1 MRSLLLKVNKKG
13 SAENMNHA
21 LLLLLLTPPAHETA
35 IYRQRDRERGSKM
48 IATWKFKDNSI
59 TLRVDSWRKRGR
71 IEGGGQRDIKGE
83 QRVVKIQERKTEVW
97 SEREI
102 GSWQR
107 DREEWDGKNGEKDE

>member
-1 MRSLLLKVNKKG
+1 MRSLVRTLLKVNKKG
-13 SAENMNHA
+13 RAENMNHA

-71 IEGGGQRDIKGE
+71 IEGGGT
-83 QRVVKIQERKTEVW
+83 ERHKRRAA
-97 SEREI
+97 S
-102 GSWQR
+102 G
-107 DREEWDGKNGEKDE
+107 

>member
-1 MRSLLLKVNKKG
+1 MERNEEKCGKIEDEKEPVRSLVRTLLKVNKKG
-13 SAENMNHA
+13 RAENMNHA

-71 IEGGGQRDIKGE
+71 IEGGGG
-83 QRVVKIQERKTEVW
+83 
-97 SEREI
+97 RET
-102 GSWQR
+102 
-107 DREEWDGKNGEKDE
+107 